1 MNDLIIILKSI
12 HNFVEFNNI
21 QGCDPEIIDLYWKI
35 EQKCRKY
42 TKVISCYIILNQSM
56 YTAAIIVSV
65 CDMLNNNYD
74 TSNWLLPWGVPF
86 DTDNLT
92 VFQWYLLWFEQ
103 FSFGLAYSSST
114 LTVTSFFVSGCLY
127 LGGLCD
133 HFAFLFKSIENDLK
147 LNENEKNIYKLNIRR
162 QLIKAKLC
170 KAIRVH
176 MNLYE

>member
-1 MNDLIIILKSI
+1 MPVSI
-12 HNFVEFNNI
+12 HFSGDEL
-21 QGCDPEIIDLYWKI
+21 EIIDLYWKI

-42 TKVISCYIILNQSM
+42 TKIISCYIILNQSM
-56 YTAAIIVSV
+56 YTAAVIVSV
-65 CDMLNNNYD
+65 YDMLNNNYD

-86 DTDNLT
+86 DTANLS
-92 VFQWYLLWFEQ
+92 VFQWYLLWFTQ

-133 HFAFLFKSIENDLK
+133 HFTFLTESIGNDFK
-147 LNENEKNIYKLNIRR
+147 LNENENNLVKYNIRI
-162 QLIKAKLC
+162 QLIREKLC

-176 MNLYE
+176 MNLNE